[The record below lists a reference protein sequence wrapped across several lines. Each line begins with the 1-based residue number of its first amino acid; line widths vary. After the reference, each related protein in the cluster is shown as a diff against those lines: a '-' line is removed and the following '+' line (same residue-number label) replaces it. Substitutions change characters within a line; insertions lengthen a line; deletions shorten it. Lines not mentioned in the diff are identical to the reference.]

1 MTLLTNWTIVLLVF
15 YLYSKVYER
24 LIYNQ
29 LYEFGE
35 NILNPILCG
44 FRKTHSTQHELF
56 KLSQSWQKEI
66 DNHGF
71 VGVLLIDLLKSYD
84 CISHELLIAELDSC
98 WITKNSLKLFLNYLS
113 RRKQR
118 TKIDSSVSTWY
129 DIITGVP
136 QGSNLDLHFN
146 IFINYLFLFMK
157 RSHVCNVAD
166 DNALHSCNKNI
177 SQIFQGLVYDVRN
190 VINLKTFDLWF
201 SEEVYPILTF

>member
-1 MTLLTNWTIVLLVF
+1 M
-15 YLYSKVYER
+15 
-24 LIYNQ
+24 
-29 LYEFGE
+29 
-35 NILNPILCG
+35 
-44 FRKTHSTQHELF
+44 
-56 KLSQSWQKEI
+56 
-66 DNHGF
+66 
-71 VGVLLIDLLKSYD
+71 YD
-84 CISHELLIAELDSC
+84 V
-98 WITKNSLKLFLNYLS
+98 
-113 RRKQR
+113 KQR

-136 QGSNLDLHFN
+136 QGSILDLHFN

-177 SQIFQGLVYDVRN
+177 SQIFQDLVYDVKN